1 MLSNSHLMYLRFSP
15 LEGSRVAVIVFDE
28 FIDRMAQLSDTGK
41 VGSSQGLAAQDTKPN
56 LNLIE
61 PGGVGWSEMKMHIGV
76 SSQPTILFGLV
87 AGEIIQNHMNF
98 LITMSGQ
105 DSVHELEEFPAPAV
119 FASRNRW
126 IGGRAAQWQAEQI

>member
-1 MLSNSHLMYLRFSP
+1 
-15 LEGSRVAVIVFDE
+15 
-28 FIDRMAQLSDTGK
+28 MAQLSNTGK
-41 VGSSQGLAAQDTKPN
+41 VGSSQGLATQDTKPN

-61 PGGVGWSEMKMHIGV
+61 PGGVSWSEMKMHIGV

-105 DSVHELEEFPAPAV
+105 DSVHELEEFPAPPAPV
-119 FASRNRW
+119 VAGLNL
-126 IGGRAAQWQAEQI
+126 AAGNV